1 MPAGGQ
7 ALLGVYEGVTRLLG
21 DSMEAAVVAMR
32 GYQRR
37 AGVLRAWQDTFVDIL
52 QAQLQQLFFSLLQG
66 MPSSLPHRSQEM
78 VILVAI
84 LSSPLQAS

>member
-1 MPAGGQ
+1 M
-7 ALLGVYEGVTRLLG
+7 GVYEGVTRLLG

-32 GYQRR
+32 CYQRR

-66 MPSSLPHRSQEM
+66 MPSCLPNATQKRSIM
-78 VILVAI
+78 
-84 LSSPLQAS
+84 SPNCHHPCRLPSDG